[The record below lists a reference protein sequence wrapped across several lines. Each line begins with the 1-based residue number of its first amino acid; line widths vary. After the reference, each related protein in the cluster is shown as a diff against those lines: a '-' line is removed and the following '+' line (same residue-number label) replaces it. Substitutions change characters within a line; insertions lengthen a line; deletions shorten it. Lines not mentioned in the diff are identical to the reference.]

1 MQSPAG
7 TAADKLRLALVWL
20 LTCESVPPEAECQQV
35 EGLLGAAGADMAAW
49 SYVKRMRR
57 LNLTG
62 KQQLGSASVSEGLG
76 GFGGAAQSQL
86 TTLLGTTFGQ
96 GLSSLTKGAPG
107 SWGRNVV
114 CRTWQRLWVGCADPQ
129 EFTFLAE
136 FIFCLATNGHVRQHA
151 LNWLIYNWCTRPVPL
166 LACRREEFASGG
178 AAGSGDGG
186 DGSADG
192 RQAKPRDRGIRSI

>member
-1 MQSPAG
+1 MCTPARLLPFPPPVQSPAG

-107 SWGRNVV
+107 SWGRSLVG
-114 CRTWQRLWVGCADPQ
+114 CRWQRWWVDGAPVHLLPGWAATHLAACTRLVDPQ
-129 EFTFLAE
+129 
-136 FIFCLATNGHVRQHA
+136 
-151 LNWLIYNWCTRPVPL
+151 
-166 LACRREEFASGG
+166 
-178 AAGSGDGG
+178 
-186 DGSADG
+186 
-192 RQAKPRDRGIRSI
+192 

>member
-20 LTCESVPPEAECQQV
+20 LTCELVPPEAECQQV

-107 SWGRNVV
+107 SWGRSV
-114 CRTWQRLWVGCADPQ
+114 VGCSGSAGGWMG
-129 EFTFLAE
+129 LL
-136 FIFCLATNGHVRQHA
+136 FICCLAGLQHTWRHA
-151 LNWLIYNWCTRPVPL
+151 LGWLICSDYM
-166 LACRREEFASGG
+166 
-178 AAGSGDGG
+178 
-186 DGSADG
+186 
-192 RQAKPRDRGIRSI
+192 